1 MDRMP
6 EEVVKLAESVE
17 VKQKTTKPQ
26 EVASTVHKGS
36 YPQLWEVFGKLAQGI
51 EENGYE
57 IVSSSIIVCY
67 NDPHTTSEEELADEC
82 QFLVR
87 KGRWERCKRLI
98 GGCFGEKKI
107 QARGAYIRSIADI
120 SNLGDI
126 LFMIERREI

>member
-26 EVASTVHKGS
+26 EVVFAVHKGS

-67 NDPHTTSEEELADEC
+67 NDPHTTSEEELVSEC
-82 QFLVR
+82 QFPVR
-87 KGRWERCKRLI
+87 K
-98 GGCFGEKKI
+98 
-107 QARGAYIRSIADI
+107 RG
-120 SNLGDI
+120 
-126 LFMIERREI
+126 